1 MKILNAVLASVALAA
16 LAQPTFAD
24 SVALGKVEF
33 LVDTNV
39 KMFKFKGEAGELQS
53 KLERT
58 GASLKHVELTIPVQ
72 SLKTG
77 MDLRDRHM
85 RERIFTTTDG
95 KTPDIVF
102 KADSA
107 DCTSA
112 CSVTGTL
119 TIRGQTRPQ
128 LIQLTLKDP
137 THVEGTAKVELS
149 KFGIEAPSQAGV
161 KVADGVD
168 IKFNVELK

>member
-1 MKILNAVLASVALAA
+1 MKILNVVLTLGVAAA
-16 LAQPTFAD
+16 LAQSASAD

-33 LVDTNV
+33 LVDTNI

-53 KLERT
+53 KLEHT

-77 MDLRDRHM
+77 MDMRDRHM
-85 RERIFTTTDG
+85 RERIFTTGDG

-102 KADSA
+102 QADA
-107 DCTSA
+107 MQCTGQ
-112 CSVTGTL
+112 CELTGTL

-128 LIQLTLKDP
+128 KLQLTLKDP

-149 KFGIEAPSQAGV
+149 KFGIDAPSQAGV
-161 KVADGVD
+161 KVSDSVD
-168 IKFNVELK
+168 VRFEVVLK